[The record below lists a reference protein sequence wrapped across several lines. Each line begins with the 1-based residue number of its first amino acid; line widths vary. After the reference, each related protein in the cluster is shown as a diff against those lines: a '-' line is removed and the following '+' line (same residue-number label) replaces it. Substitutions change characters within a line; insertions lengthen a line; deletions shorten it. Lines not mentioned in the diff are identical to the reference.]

1 MTKNLVVREGDVILA
16 DVPNAIGNQ
25 QGGTRYFL
33 VVSNNMGNRYSNVVR
48 VIAFTTQDKKE
59 LPTHVYYKA
68 GEGGLPKDSILLAEC
83 MWDINKF
90 QIIKRVGCFDASQ
103 MARAAEAVKIMMPL
117 VS

>member
-1 MTKNLVVREGDVILA
+1 MKDLVVREGDVILA

-33 VVSNNMGNRYSNVVR
+33 VVSNNIGNRYSNIVR
-48 VIAFTTQDKKE
+48 VIAFTTRYKKN
-59 LPTHVYYKA
+59 LPTHVYYQA

-90 QIIKRVGCFDASQ
+90 QIIKTVGRFDEVQ
-103 MARAAEAVKIMMPL
+103 MKRAANAIKVMMPL

>member
-1 MTKNLVVREGDVILA
+1 MKNLVVREGDVILA
-16 DVPNAIGNQ
+16 DIPNAIGNQ

-33 VVSNNMGNRYSNVVR
+33 VVSNNIGNHYSNVVR
-48 VIAFTTQDKKE
+48 VIAFTSQNKKN

-83 MWDINKF
+83 MWDINKY
-90 QIIKRVGCFDASQ
+90 QIIKTVGRFNDFQ
-103 MARAAEAVKIMMPL
+103 MKRAAEAVKVMMPL